1 MTWQAQTRAWLE
13 KRRVENAEDVIFF
26 FEKAFEA
33 PKKLYAND
41 AWFGIHDSYASL
53 TIGNMW
59 LAALGT
65 RPRCAYVITE
75 HDLKLRGM
83 GYLPIRSTFNY
94 VPLGFLTLKDLDKLS
109 ALNQNEIIWDSYARG
124 CELILQS
131 PISRNVITRNLHRKV
146 RLSEL

>member
-1 MTWQAQTRAWLE
+1 MPQ
-13 KRRVENAEDVIFF
+13 
-26 FEKAFEA
+26 
-33 PKKLYAND
+33 KLYPND

-59 LAALGT
+59 LAAIGT
-65 RPRCAYVITE
+65 RPRCAYLMVE
-75 HDLKLRGM
+75 RDLKINGM
-83 GYLPIRSTFNY
+83 GYLPIRATFKY
-94 VPLGFLTLKDLDKLS
+94 VPLGFLTVKRWDKLH
-109 ALNQNEIIWDSYARG
+109 AVNQNKRAWDSYARG